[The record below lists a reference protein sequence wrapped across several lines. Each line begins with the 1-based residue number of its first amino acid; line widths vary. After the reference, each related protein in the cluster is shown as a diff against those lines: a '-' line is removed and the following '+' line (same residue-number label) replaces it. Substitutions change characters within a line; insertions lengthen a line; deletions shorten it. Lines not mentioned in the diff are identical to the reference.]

1 MNPPTDTY
9 RTLAGPVRAELKVK
23 GSLFIAEAFP
33 IATPEEVAA
42 HLAAIR
48 KRTFDATHHGFAYRL
63 GDDFRYSDGGEPFG
77 TAGQPILR
85 QIDARGVT
93 NTLVVVTRYFGGTK
107 LGTGGLIRAYGDAA
121 AAVLAEGVVR
131 EEVVLVTLH
140 LRFPYE
146 ETSPAMRLIEEFHAG
161 ITASVY
167 GDETELEVAVRAS
180 RVAAFREAFV
190 ERLRG
195 RGGVD

>member
-1 MNPPTDTY
+1 MPISDTY
-9 RTLAGPVRAELKVK
+9 QTLAGSVQTELKVK
-23 GSLFIAEAFP
+23 GSRFIAEAFP
-33 IATPEEVAA
+33 ITAPDEVTA
-42 HLAAIR
+42 HLVVIR
-48 KRTFDATHHGFAYRL
+48 KRFFDASHHCFAYRL
-63 GDDFRYSDGGEPFG
+63 GADFRYSDGGEPFG

-121 AAVLAEGVVR
+121 AAVLAEIVVR
-131 EEVVLVTLH
+131 EEVRLVALR

-146 ETSPAMRLIEEFHAG
+146 ETSPAMRLIEEYHAS
-161 ITASVY
+161 ITASAY
-167 GDETELEVAVRAS
+167 GDETELDVAVRAS
-180 RVAAFREAFV
+180 RVEAFREAFV

-195 RGGVD
+195 RGSVE

>member
-1 MNPPTDTY
+1 MIDTFQ
-9 RTLAGPVRAELKVK
+9 TLAGPVRTELKVK
-23 GSLFIAEAFP
+23 GSRFIAEAFP
-33 IATPEEVAA
+33 IAAPEEVAT
-42 HLAAIR
+42 HLAVIR
-48 KRTFDATHHGFAYRL
+48 KRFFDASHHCFAYRL
-63 GDDFRYSDGGEPFG
+63 GADFRYSDGGEPFG

-93 NTLVVVTRYFGGTK
+93 NTLVIVTRYFGGTK

-121 AAVLAEGVVR
+121 AAVMAEIVVR
-131 EEVVLVTLH
+131 EEVMLVPLR

-146 ETSPAMRLIEEFHAG
+146 ETSPAMRLIEEYHAA
-161 ITASVY
+161 ITASAY

-180 RVAAFREAFV
+180 RAEAFREAFV

-195 RGGVD
+195 RGCVV